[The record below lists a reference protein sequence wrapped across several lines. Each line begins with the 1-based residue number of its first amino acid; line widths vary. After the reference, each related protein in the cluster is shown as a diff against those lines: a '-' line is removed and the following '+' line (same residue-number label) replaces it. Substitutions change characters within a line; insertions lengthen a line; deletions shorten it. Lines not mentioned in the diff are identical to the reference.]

1 MSVNSSDQLAH
12 TSSIGVWLGYQ
23 YPKTKLVWLWFC
35 THTIILYS
43 IKYYCMNYMYMYRFW
58 CGSAARWVTWHILA
72 IRWPTASPCQHPVSS
87 ENHNRRC
94 LHLRWLQ
101 IRWKLHTKQV
111 SNSIVSCQFWF
122 ESQENWMHWIQRKA
136 KHLFQITFI
145 ISLAVHVCSTFLT
158 FKTEYSIFIIWYDMI
173 QVPKA
178 LQGLPSIKKS
188 GVLHQLSAI
197 IVNDNNSNCDKLYN
211 KL

>member
-72 IRWPTASPCQHPVSS
+72 IRWPTASPCQHPVSP

-111 SNSIVSCQFWF
+111 SNSIMSVLI
-122 ESQENWMHWIQRKA
+122 WISRKLNA
-136 KHLFQITFI
+136 LNSEKSKAFI
-145 ISLAVHVCSTFLT
+145 SDHIYYISGSPCMQHISYF
-158 FKTEYSIFIIWYDMI
+158 
-173 QVPKA
+173 
-178 LQGLPSIKKS
+178 
-188 GVLHQLSAI
+188 
-197 IVNDNNSNCDKLYN
+197 
-211 KL
+211 